1 MRLTKRLH
9 MEFVQPSWI
18 SRDHVERAITE
29 YERLTGRLLDR
40 ARIDLLSAVLRL
52 SELGGF
58 ANDPERLP
66 AAVRTV
72 EEWAAYRGSRN

>member
-72 EEWAAYRGSRN
+72 EEWAAYRGPRN